1 MVTQGIVMH
10 SDSGLKQYASDAELL
25 RLSQSEHPIL
35 RAAAFREMWNRKSL
49 NHQDLML
56 NHLDDTALVF
66 TDAGE
71 FGIWDRT
78 VSDDIL
84 QQAFFLNEE
93 ERSRVIDTVLFRYN
107 YLQSAYIVLK
117 QLEPKEKYYAY
128 IKDMALRPRRIDP
141 REGNELGFGDIEFAL
156 YGLAKFQKKD
166 DVKLIRERLMKHYWK
181 MSDISFQ
188 LIQEYPD
195 SAYFDVLHEYH
206 RRRFYKFSGFRPHG
220 FTGFPADRAAPEDFI
235 NALVAQRTKK
245 SATLLDTI
253 LTNLENYT
261 WMRDRETILD
271 ETILAIWNTPCKAY
285 EGLINKIESRAR
297 KLLKGRVSLDVDPV
311 VIEDSLDKRLKWF
324 P

>member
-1 MVTQGIVMH
+1 PYAISSFRAELQPHLTRMVTQGIVMH

-56 NHLDDTALVF
+56 NHLDDTSLVF

-117 QLEPKEKYYAY
+117 QLEPKEKYY
-128 IKDMALRPRRIDP
+128 
-141 REGNELGFGDIEFAL
+141 
-156 YGLAKFQKKD
+156 
-166 DVKLIRERLMKHYWK
+166 
-181 MSDISFQ
+181 
-188 LIQEYPD
+188 
-195 SAYFDVLHEYH
+195 
-206 RRRFYKFSGFRPHG
+206 
-220 FTGFPADRAAPEDFI
+220 
-235 NALVAQRTKK
+235 
-245 SATLLDTI
+245 
-253 LTNLENYT
+253 
-261 WMRDRETILD
+261 
-271 ETILAIWNTPCKAY
+271 
-285 EGLINKIESRAR
+285 
-297 KLLKGRVSLDVDPV
+297 
-311 VIEDSLDKRLKWF
+311 
-324 P
+324 

>member
-1 MVTQGIVMH
+1 MH
-10 SDSGLKQYASDAELL
+10 RDSGLKNCASDAELQ
-25 RLSQSEHPIL
+25 RLARSEHPIL
-35 RAAAFREMWNRKSL
+35 RAAAFREMWSRQSL
-49 NHQDLML
+49 NHQDLIL

-66 TDAGE
+66 SDAGE

-84 QQAFFLNEE
+84 QEAFFLNEE

-107 YLQSAYIVLK
+107 YLQSAYVVLK
-117 QLEPKEKYYAY
+117 RLEPDEKHYPY
-128 IKDMALRPRRIDP
+128 IRDMALRPRRTDP
-141 REGNELGFGDIEFAL
+141 DAGNELGFGDIEYAL

-195 SAYFDVLHEYH
+195 TAYFDVLHEYH

-235 NALVAQRTKK
+235 NALVMQRSER
-245 SATLLDTI
+245 SANLLDTI
-253 LTNLENYT
+253 LTNLENFT
-261 WMRDRETILD
+261 WMRDRENIMD
-271 ETILAIWNTPCKAY
+271 ATILAIWNNPCKAY
-285 EGLINKIESRAR
+285 EGLNKKIESKAR
-297 KLLKGRVSLDVDPV
+297 NLLKGRVSLDVDPV
-311 VIEDSLDKRLKWF
+311 VIADSLDKKLKWF